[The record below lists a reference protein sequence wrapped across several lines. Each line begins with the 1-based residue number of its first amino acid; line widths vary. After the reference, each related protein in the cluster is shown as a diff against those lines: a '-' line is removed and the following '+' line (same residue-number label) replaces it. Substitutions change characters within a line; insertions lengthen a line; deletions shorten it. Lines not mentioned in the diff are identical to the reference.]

1 MTSEQKV
8 GIEDSFGELQER
20 LKGSQDSFGRLM
32 REVVNS
38 GVCTH
43 CGACVATCEFID
55 WDEVTEKPKL
65 IGKCTGCGVCYSQ
78 CPRTIIAP
86 RDLVGRFLSAYTGKS
101 KIPEIKGQDGGVVT
115 ALLLYA
121 LEKKLI
127 DCAVV
132 TGTSFQDPWKP
143 EVRIVSTREELL
155 ETSGSIYSHSQTLI
169 GLIDAIKRGDR
180 SIAFVGTPCNIDAV
194 YKMWK
199 APFGLVRM
207 FMRANILAIGLFC
220 MDSFSYEGLKSFL
233 ESKKIK
239 MNDIEKMTIK
249 KGKMQFIQKNGNV
262 LEARVHDL
270 DRYRSSSCQF
280 CTDLTSENAD
290 ISVGSV
296 GSADG
301 YSTVLARTGIGQE
314 ILLDASDAGY
324 IELTSMSR
332 DKMKWVLNLARMKKA
347 QLYTVRTRRR
357 YVLGYEESASSI
369 PPSGEL
375 VEAKGEIKD
384 TGVIIKDAASRTK
397 MLKLSGPELATED
410 QKEIEFKLMNNSG
423 MSLENITIKVSHIT
437 EFFEDHKWF
446 TNISVWYPFEE
457 LEFSYPRVKE
467 SEENEYLCEVKDH
480 LGTIF
485 TKKIEIKKLLAK
497 IEKEKEVK

>member
-1 MTSEQKV
+1 MAADEKI
-8 GIEDSFGELQER
+8 GIKDSFDELSER
-20 LKGSQDSFGRLM
+20 LKGSKDSFGRLM
-32 REVVNS
+32 REVVSS

-43 CGACVATCEFID
+43 CGACVATCDFLI
-55 WDEVTEKPKL
+55 WDKSSKKPKL
-65 IGKCTGCGVCYSQ
+65 VGKCTGCGVCYAQ

-86 RDLVGRFLSAYTGKS
+86 QDLVGKYQAAYTGKS
-101 KIPEIKGQDGGVVT
+101 LVPGIKGQDGGVVT

-132 TGTSFQDPWKP
+132 TAKSETEAWKP
-143 EVRIVSTREELL
+143 EAKIVTTREELL
-155 ETSGSIYSHSQTLI
+155 KTAGSIYSHSQTLI
-169 GLIDAIKRGDR
+169 GLLDAIKQGNR
-180 SIAFVGTPCNIDAV
+180 SIGFVGTPCNIDAV

-220 MDSFSYEGLKSFL
+220 MDSFSHDGLKIFL
-233 ESKKIK
+233 ESNNIDIA
-239 MNDIEKMTIK
+239 DIEKMTIA
-249 KGKMQFIQKNGNV
+249 KGKMQFIQKNGTI

-296 GSADG
+296 GSPEG
-301 YSTVLARTGIGQE
+301 YSTVLARTGIGLE
-314 ILLDASDAGY
+314 VLLDAAEAGY
-324 IELTSMSR
+324 IELQPMTR
-332 DKMKWVLNLARMKKA
+332 AKMKWVFNLARMKKA

-357 YVLGYEESASSI
+357 YVLGYEQPTPA
-369 PPSGEL
+369 PTPGGEL
-375 VEAKGEIKD
+375 IETVGEVKD
-384 TGVIIKDAASRTK
+384 RDSIIKDAATR
-397 MLKLSGPELATED
+397 ATTIKFTD
-410 QKEIEFKLMNNSG
+410 LNLTLNQKEIEFKLINNSG
-423 MSLENITIKVSHIT
+423 NSLENIMIKISHVT

-446 TNISVWYPFEE
+446 TNVDVWYPYEE
-457 LEFSYPRVKE
+457 LEFSYPRVNDT
-467 SEENEYLCEVKDH
+467 EEFEYLCEIKDQ

-485 TKKIEIKKLLAK
+485 TRKIDVKKLLTK
-497 IEKEKEVK
+497 LEKEAQTE